1 LESTL
6 LENALWFFIG
16 AFSFKLVSYL
26 IGYSQVF
33 ILFNDA
39 VMAALAMMVNS
50 DRAFSDCNEV
60 KYETF
65 RKSGMSSEEMDKLKD
80 LDETTS
86 KIWRDA
92 MIESVI
98 KNTPKKL
105 RATLRFRNWDEASDL
120 LHKYLKQVRNR

>member
-1 LESTL
+1 LESTM

-26 IGYSQVF
+26 VGYSQIF
-33 ILFNDA
+33 ILFNEA

-60 KYETF
+60 KYETYK
-65 RKSGMSSEEMDKLKD
+65 KSGMSYEELEKVKN

-98 KNTPKKL
+98 KNTPRKL
-105 RATLRFRNWDEASDL
+105 RATIRFRNWDEASDL
-120 LHKYLKQVRNR
+120 LHKFLKQVRNK